1 MDNDYGQFVDI
12 EKLDL
17 DLNLGF
23 KKERV
28 NRQFN
33 PIPEYNF
40 VVCLMDIMDYFSWMM
55 FNAKQQL

>member
-12 EKLDL
+12 ENLDL
-17 DLNLGF
+17 DLNLNL